1 MWPKRNTP
9 PISTVPHGNEVPYAF
24 DTLGQVEPSRQYVN
38 ERIWRLPPV
47 ADYWVSFARDAGTH
61 DSLHGPT
68 RWPACRKGRD
78 VLLRIGVNKHAG
90 FRLENRFMRARMS
103 LFKRVMKHHVS
114 LD

>member
-1 MWPKRNTP
+1 MAG
-9 PISTVPHGNEVPYAF
+9 HGDEVPYVF
-24 DTLGQVEPSRQYVN
+24 DTLGQEEPSRQSVN
-38 ERIWRLPPV
+38 EGDLQFAAQD
-47 ADYWVSFARDAGTH
+47 ADYWVSFAREAGAL
-61 DSLHGPT
+61 DSLSGPVH
-68 RWPACRKGRD
+68 WPACRKGRD